1 MLKYIDLFAGIGG
14 FHCALDKIYES
25 KCVFTSEINEEAAKV
40 YAENFPG
47 CNLHGDIQ
55 LSETKN
61 SIPKDF
67 DLLCAGFPCQPFS
80 KSGNLKGFEDTRGT
94 LFFDILE
101 ILNEH
106 KPKYIL
112 LENVSNLVSHD
123 NGNTYK
129 RITESLKEIA
139 QWNYFGNYGWQKV
152 VDNIVDLGFNVFN
165 VYVSICV
172 EIVLVLL

>member
-67 DLLCAGFPCQPFS
+67 DLFYDF
-80 KSGNLKGFEDTRGT
+80 KKNKN
-94 LFFDILE
+94 LFFF
-101 ILNEH
+101 
-106 KPKYIL
+106 L
-112 LENVSNLVSHD
+112 LAVSNCSLVFFSF
-123 NGNTYK
+123 
-129 RITESLKEIA
+129 SLKNSASASALAALPRASAISWFA
-139 QWNYFGNYGWQKV
+139 SCK
-152 VDNIVDLGFNVFN
+152 LP
-165 VYVSICV
+165 S
-172 EIVLVLL
+172 